1 MKTILSLLL
10 AAGCLAPLAARAQT
24 LAVGDPAPE
33 VKASQW
39 IKGSPVEALSA
50 DTTYVLEFWATWCG
64 PCITAIPH
72 VTELAR
78 QYPDV
83 AFIGMNIWEKGK
95 SEKVV
100 EFVNNMGE
108 KMDYAVAIDT
118 DDGHM
123 AKHWMEA
130 AGQNGIPASFV
141 VHQGRIAWIG
151 HPMGGLDP
159 VLKDISSGTFDLEKV
174 RERAAVEQ
182 RVEAFYRRA
191 GAGAT
196 DEELAG
202 EGQALEALDAE
213 LGGILGGGGRFLAA
227 AIIRT
232 ARFDAAMKA
241 YQAALANE
249 AGAEDLLGLEAA
261 ARAAAPEDTDFD
273 SLKAYVQAGLEQR
286 KARRLLG
293 QYLEAAGPDGSAER
307 AAGLA
312 AQIDALELDPQTLN
326 NFAWTILTNDDLAV
340 RDLPFATRLAKKA
353 VEATEEQIA
362 YVLDTYARAL
372 FDSGQ
377 TAEALDVQQKAATLD
392 PDDSDIAAAL
402 QRYQA
407 AADGTD

>member
-10 AAGCLAPLAARAQT
+10 AAGCFAPLASQAQS

-39 IKGSPVEALSA
+39 IKGTPVDALSA

-64 PCITAIPH
+64 PCLTAIPH

-78 QYPDV
+78 RYPNV
-83 AFIGMNIWEKGK
+83 AFIGMNVWEKGK
-95 SEKVV
+95 SDKVV
-100 EFVNNMGE
+100 EFVNHMGD

-123 AKHWMEA
+123 AKQWMEA

-141 VHQGRIAWIG
+141 VHQGRIAWMG
-151 HPMGGLDP
+151 HPMGGLDQ
-159 VLKDISSGTFDLEKV
+159 VLKDIAAGTFDVEQV
-174 RERAAVEQ
+174 RARAAAEQ

-191 GAGAT
+191 AAGAT
-196 DEELAG
+196 DEELAE

-213 LGGILGGGGRFLAA
+213 LGGILGGGVRFQT
-227 AIIRT
+227 RT
-232 ARFDAAMKA
+232 LIQSARFDSAMKA
-241 YQAALANE
+241 YQAALIDE
-249 AGAEDLLGLEAA
+249 ADAEEISRLEAV
-261 ARAAAPEDTDFD
+261 ARAAAPDGTDFD
-273 SLKAYVQAGLEQR
+273 SLKAHLQAGLEQR
-286 KARRLLG
+286 QARRLLG
-293 QYLEAAGPDGSAER
+293 HYMR
-307 AAGLA
+307 AASADGGADQAAELA
-312 AQIDALELDPQTLN
+312 PKIEALDLDPQTLN
-326 NFAWTILTNDDLAV
+326 NFAWTILTGEDLVV

-353 VEATEEQIA
+353 VEATEGQIA

-377 TAEALDVQQKAATLD
+377 IAEALDVQQQAATLD
-392 PDDSDIAAAL
+392 PDDADIAATL

-407 AADGTD
+407 AADGAD